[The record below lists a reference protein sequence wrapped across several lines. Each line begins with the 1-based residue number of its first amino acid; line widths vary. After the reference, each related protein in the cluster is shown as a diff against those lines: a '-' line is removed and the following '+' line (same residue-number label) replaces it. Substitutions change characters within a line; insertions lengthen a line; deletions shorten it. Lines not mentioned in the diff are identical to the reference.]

1 MSKPQYFQL
10 EVKGYERIKEG
21 VKIKGFASTPDFDRH
36 SDIVYPTAFQK
47 ALSQYQSTGKNI
59 PLLRSH
65 NPDRPVGKIP
75 TDGDDAPRVIDKGFF
90 IHGIVTE
97 KETAEQVEAGE
108 LQCLSVAI
116 IPTDFSFE
124 MIPTGKYEKST
135 GHQLFTEARIIKEV
149 DLVEVSVVA
158 TPANPN
164 AVFSLEK
171 SVQDYFTSHPSPT
184 MEHTCDFCPAD
195 KKDRASGKIGDR
207 FICKGCMN
215 RVEFKGEKVEELEEP
230 KTEEKP
236 AEEPKKEETKPAT
249 QPQSEEAVETADEKP
264 AAEAPA
270 EKAAAKDGDEDE
282 EEEEKLA
289 VTPEQKQAIT
299 HLLGVFKSMDEKT
312 VVPAEEKTADV
323 ESKALDIVLPL
334 MTKMAQVMAQ
344 QGKKIDELEQ
354 KLATVPVRKGKTIM
368 AFQHTTLENG
378 QKPKGDSFAQ
388 LLKKAA
394 HSDDEVTISSDGAD
408 D

>member
-282 EEEEKLA
+282 EEEKIV
-289 VTPEQKQAIT
+289 VTPEQKQVLT
-299 HLLGVFKSMDEKT
+299 NLLDTLKAVDEKT
-312 VVPAEEKTADV
+312 VVPAEEKAVDV
-323 ESKALDIVLPL
+323 ESKALDIMLPVML
-334 MTKMAQVMAQ
+334 KMAQAVAEQ
-344 QGKKIDELEQ
+344 QKKIDALEA
-354 KLATVPVRKGKTIM
+354 KLASVPVRKGKTITS
-368 AFQHTTLENG
+368 FQHTTVATEEE
-378 QKPKGDSFAQ
+378 KSSEEKGVSFASW
-388 LLKKAA
+388 LKTAA
-394 HSDDEVTISSDGAD
+394 KDGAVTVGDDE
-408 D
+408 